1 MQLKKLFR
9 KKIPGMKKHRLI
21 KKSSI
26 VLFYKYFRETESEFQ
41 DMYMN
46 WLVKKNQKVS
56 RPISLVGFKIFDV
69 CLDQNVED
77 FRKKKEKTYI
87 KVVNKV

>member
-26 VLFYKYFRETESEFQ
+26 VLFYKYFRETESEFKK
-41 DMYMN
+41 MYMI
-46 WLVKKNQKVS
+46 L
-56 RPISLVGFKIFDV
+56 IS
-69 CLDQNVED
+69 E
-77 FRKKKEKTYI
+77 EKS
-87 KVVNKV
+87 KSF